1 MNADRAR
8 RILLL
13 IIVLCSSLLFVTGG
27 LLAAALL
34 RWADGGVTVVE
45 LTPAPQ
51 RIVRII
57 DAGGASQLR
66 TIRHEPL
73 PILERAGI
81 SLGVKDKVWINGAL
95 AYQEALPGWTV
106 PANTIEIRRA
116 LHLRIQDGD
125 AEITI
130 ASAAGTIGEALNEAG
145 IRLGAGDE
153 LSLPLDTRL
162 DSAMQLTITRGLPV
176 RLLVD
181 GEVIEARTA
190 AKRVADLLDELEIPL
205 SSLDYTRPPLDARL
219 DSQSEIEVLRVR
231 IEELVEREEVPPV
244 NPEYRPDPNTPLDK
258 TSEIQPAQP
267 GIRETITLARY
278 ENGSEVSRE
287 TAESQLVQPPQNQ
300 IIGYGTKPVVLGAV
314 NTPAGPREYWRVLC
328 MYATSYSPRSSGG
341 NTITAIGETLRRGIV
356 ASDPD
361 LIPYRSDVFVPGY
374 GVGYM
379 ADTAGYRSSP
389 YWIDLGFSDADYS
402 RDWHEYVKVYLL
414 TPLPARFN
422 ALLPAW
428 RPIRSVPGGC
438 N

>member
-1 MNADRAR
+1 
-8 RILLL
+8 
-13 IIVLCSSLLFVTGG
+13 
-27 LLAAALL
+27 
-34 RWADGGVTVVE
+34 
-45 LTPAPQ
+45 
-51 RIVRII
+51 
-57 DAGGASQLR
+57 
-66 TIRHEPL
+66 
-73 PILERAGI
+73 
-81 SLGVKDKVWINGAL
+81 
-95 AYQEALPGWTV
+95 
-106 PANTIEIRRA
+106 
-116 LHLRIQDGD
+116 
-125 AEITI
+125 
-130 ASAAGTIGEALNEAG
+130 
-145 IRLGAGDE
+145 
-153 LSLPLDTRL
+153 
-162 DSAMQLTITRGLPV
+162 
-176 RLLVD
+176 
-181 GEVIEARTA
+181 
-190 AKRVADLLDELEIPL
+190 
-205 SSLDYTRPPLDARL
+205 
-219 DSQSEIEVLRVR
+219 
-231 IEELVEREEVPPV
+231 
-244 NPEYRPDPNTPLDK
+244 DK

-379 ADTAGYRSSP
+379 ADTAGYRSAP

-422 ALLPAW
+422 ALLPAS
-428 RPIRSVPGGC
+428 RPNSRGPGGGNYGEAAARC
-438 N
+438 AISRRVNFPGFSKCALCPASPMISSHASGIASCIAALMRRNLSSSPPTTSRVGACRLGNSAHKLGCAPLPMPRKLFAKPTGWQRNRCPRCAKCAWAGN